1 MGESKGGS
9 QTSLIT
15 KTVPVVCPIR
25 YDSQG
30 ASAAKGR
37 TRVPTE
43 LLGKTSSRLYWLAI
57 LVLVSSV
64 VIFLSR
70 HFLEPEL
77 RGLEKTLL
85 FRLDL
90 AVLVLSSLAVVATH
104 RLGFLPPARVLE
116 VGLVFEIIVAF
127 CLAMLEFARPHVPG
141 HAMIGISGV
150 AMWILVFG
158 LFVPN
163 TPLRTLLA
171 SVVSACA
178 APLAYALV
186 RWTGK
191 VEAWETSHLVLWF
204 VPIFLM
210 AGWTYFLSRDIYR
223 MEVNISQAR
232 EMGSYSLEKML
243 GKGGMGEVWMGRHR
257 RLCSAAAIKLIRPEV
272 LVQKT
277 GREAHVLQRRF
288 EQEARATAR
297 LRSPH
302 TVALHDF
309 GVSEDG
315 SFYYA
320 MELLE
325 GLDLGDLIERFGP
338 QPPARVVDI
347 LRQVCDSL
355 AEAHGQGLIHRDIKP
370 SNIFLARLGMNCDF
384 AKVLDFGLVK
394 TEDAGETR
402 LTMDGTAAGTPAYMA
417 PELAT
422 GARFDGRADL
432 YSLGCIAY
440 FMLTGEPVF
449 DEPSPVAVAVAHVQK
464 QPVRPSL
471 RTELV
476 LPVALEDIIMRCLAK
491 NPAERPQSAMEL
503 ARALAG
509 CDGVGAWPQEDA
521 ERWWRI
527 HLPDSF
533 AADETHAAEALSLA
547 R

>member
-1 MGESKGGS
+1 M
-9 QTSLIT
+9 Q
-15 KTVPVVCPIR
+15 VVCPIR
-25 YDSQG
+25 DSSPTPSG
-30 ASAAKGR
+30 VKSR
-37 TRVPTE
+37 TRVPSE
-43 LLGKTSSRLYWLAI
+43 LLGKTSSRLYWLAL
-57 LVLVSSV
+57 LVLVSAV

-77 RGLEKTLL
+77 RVLEKQLL

-116 VGLVFEIIVAF
+116 VGLVFEIVVAF
-127 CLAMLEFARPHVPG
+127 CLATLEFARPHVPG

-171 SVVSACA
+171 SIVSACA
-178 APLAYALV
+178 APLAYGLV

-191 VEAWETSHLVLWF
+191 VEGWETGHLVLWF
-204 VPIFLM
+204 VPTFLM

-223 MEVNISQAR
+223 MEINISQAR

-243 GKGGMGEVWMGRHR
+243 GKGGMGEVWLGRHR

-309 GVSEDG
+309 GVAEDG

-325 GLDLGDLIERFGP
+325 GLDLEDLIERFGP
-338 QPPARVVDI
+338 QPPARVIHV

-355 AEAHGQGLIHRDIKP
+355 AEAHAHGLIHRDIKP

-394 TEDAGETR
+394 TEDAGETQ
-402 LTMDGTAAGTPAYMA
+402 LTLDGTAAGTPAYMA

-422 GARFDGRADL
+422 GSPFDGRADL
-432 YSLGCIAY
+432 YSLACIAY
-440 FMLTGEPVF
+440 YMLTGTPVF

-471 RTELV
+471 RTELA
-476 LPVALEDIIMRCLAK
+476 LPTELEDVIMRCLAK
-491 NPAERPQSAMEL
+491 NPADRPQSAREF
-503 ARALAG
+503 AAALASSSG
-509 CDGVGAWPQEDA
+509 GECWTRPDA
-521 ERWWRI
+521 EHWWRI

-533 AADETHAAEALSLA
+533 AADETNAAEALSLA

>member
-1 MGESKGGS
+1 
-9 QTSLIT
+9 
-15 KTVPVVCPIR
+15 VVCPIR
-25 YDSQG
+25 EGTPSG
-30 ASAAKGR
+30 SESKGR
-37 TRVPTE
+37 ARIPTE
-43 LLGKTSSRLYWLAI
+43 LLGKTSSRLYWLAL
-57 LVLVSSV
+57 LVLVSAV

-77 RGLEKTLL
+77 RVLEKQLI

-90 AVLVLSSLAVVATH
+90 IVLVLTSLAVVAIH
-104 RLGFLPPARVLE
+104 RWGFLSPASVLE
-116 VGLVFEIIVAF
+116 VGFLFEIIVAF
-127 CLAMLEFARPHVPG
+127 CLATLEFARPHVPG
-141 HAMIGISGV
+141 NAMIGISGV

-163 TPLRTLLA
+163 TPLRTLSA
-171 SVVSACA
+171 SVISACA
-178 APLAYALV
+178 APLAYVVV
-186 RWTGK
+186 RWTMK

-204 VPIFLM
+204 VPTFLM

-288 EQEARATAR
+288 EQEARATAG

-309 GVSEDG
+309 GVAEDG

-325 GLDLGDLIERFGP
+325 GLDLENLIERFGP
-338 QPPARVVDI
+338 QSPARVVEI

-355 AEAHGQGLIHRDIKP
+355 AEAHGHGLIHRDIKP

-394 TEDAGETR
+394 TEDVGETR

-422 GARFDGRADL
+422 GAHFDGRADI
-432 YSLGCIAY
+432 YSLGCIGY
-440 FMLTGEPVF
+440 FMLTGAPVF

-471 RTELV
+471 RTELA
-476 LPVALEDIIMRCLAK
+476 LPVALEDVIMRCLAK
-491 NPAERPQSAMEL
+491 SPSDRPQSAIEL
-503 ARALAG
+503 AKALAS
-509 CDGVGAWPQEDA
+509 CDGVGAWSQEDA

-533 AADETHAAEALSLA
+533 AADETHVAEALSPA